1 MVSHV
6 FITTQQTMWIHNL
19 DGNMTHLRHRYQ
31 KLQPFK
37 HPFFFLRRPNLDHW
51 PLVFKKLLVLAF
63 KRRDKLYFSSQNL
76 V

>member
-37 HPFFFLRRPNLDHW
+37 HPCFFPKKAQFRP
-51 PLVFKKLLVLAF
+51 LA
-63 KRRDKLYFSSQNL
+63 LGI
-76 V
+76 